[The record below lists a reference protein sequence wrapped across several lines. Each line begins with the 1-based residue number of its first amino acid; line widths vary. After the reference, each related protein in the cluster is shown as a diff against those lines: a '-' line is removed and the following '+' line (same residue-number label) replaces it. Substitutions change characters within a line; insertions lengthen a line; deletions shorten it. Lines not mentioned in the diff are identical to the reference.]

1 MTRRAILIAGSPTQ
15 NSRST
20 ALLGAFGRALAE
32 RDWELSTYS
41 VESFPPEALL
51 RGEFKLEAVARF
63 LENIKGAA
71 AIVFSTP
78 VYKATY
84 AGSLKVIID
93 LIDPTALAGKAL
105 LAIAT
110 ARLEAHLGEVD
121 GSFQRLYAFF
131 QGSRGLP
138 SVALLD
144 GQVGTAEALTLDSTA
159 KSAFE
164 AALRALEAAAA

>member
-20 ALLGAFGRALAE
+20 AVLGAFGRALAE
-32 RDWELSTYS
+32 HDWELSSYS
-41 VESFPPEALL
+41 IESFPPEALL
-51 RGEFKLEAVARF
+51 RGEFKLEAVTRF
-63 LENIKGAA
+63 TESLKGAA
-71 AIVFSTP
+71 AVVFSTP

-93 LIDPTALAGKAL
+93 LIDPNALAGKAL

-110 ARLEAHLGEVD
+110 ARLEAHLSEVD
-121 GSFQRLYAFF
+121 ASFQKLYAFF

-138 SVALLD
+138 SLALLD
-144 GQVGTAEALTLDSTA
+144 SQIGPPEALALDSTA
-159 KSAFE
+159 KAAFE
-164 AALRALEAAAA
+164 SALRGLEAAAR